1 MSNPR
6 NNQLVLCGDGK
17 YRTKEEIDIY
27 ILENVY
33 DKMLYDDEENLNGR
47 V

>member
-1 MSNPR
+1 MPSTR
-6 NNQLVLCGDGK
+6 KNQPVLCGDGK
-17 YRTKEEIDIY
+17 YRTKEEIDTY